1 MKTFL
6 LLFVLISS
14 VSSARA
20 DNLIAIINPDNHSA
34 LSVADVRNIFLGKVR
49 KFPGG
54 GSAVPV
60 EIDGDEAPLNENFDN
75 KVLNKTPSQLRAY
88 WSQMVFTGRATPP
101 KQVGSTEDL
110 IKLIEANPNMIGFV
124 SSLPTSAKVKA
135 IPLD

>member
-60 EIDGDEAPLNENFDN
+60 EIIGDEAPLNENFDRT
-75 KVLNKTPSQLRAY
+75 VLNKTPSQLRAY

-101 KQVGSTEDL
+101 KQVGSTDDL
-110 IKLIEANPNMIGFV
+110 IKLIEANPNMIGFI
-124 SSLPTSAKVKA
+124 SATPTSAKVKVV
-135 IPLD
+135 PLN

>member
-1 MKTFL
+1 MKTSL
-6 LLFVLISS
+6 LLLVLISA
-14 VSSARA
+14 SSLAQA
-20 DNLIAIINPDNHSA
+20 DSLIAIVHPDNHSA
-34 LSVADVRNIFLGKVR
+34 LSTDDVRNIFLGKVR

-60 EIDGDEAPLNENFDN
+60 EIAGDEAPLNENFDN